1 MKGEVIVSEYLNF
14 IHPVSSLSQLG
25 VTYRL
30 CCQMSKKPIVW
41 VFFFFTQD
49 FFILLKFVTAFYCRS
64 EFLY

>member
-25 VTYRL
+25 VTCRL

-41 VFFFFTQD
+41 VFFFLHS
-49 FFILLKFVTAFYCRS
+49 I
-64 EFLY
+64 FLSY